1 MLAWDIE
8 TTGFSGE
15 RDLVTVAALY
25 DGVSE
30 TTFRFVRLVN
40 EGTPNQ
46 LLVYKEAHELSKLCE
61 EFCNMLDSADM
72 LATFNGVRFDI
83 RFVQSAFKIPESRVM
98 GWLMKTFDV
107 FDICA
112 SCASRTFAL
121 NLLLDMN
128 GFPSK
133 SGSGDVAVQQAHAG
147 KFEDLEKYCLDD
159 AVLTHQVSMMPRIAI
174 PEGYAWR
181 KKNCTTYDKTKILFL
196 IPNYQTHTN
205 SLKFHFMLETNSLI
219 EDPK

>member
-25 DGVSE
+25 DGSTE
-30 TTFRFVRLVN
+30 TVFCFVRLIN
-40 EGTPNQ
+40 QGTPNQ
-46 LLVYKEAHELSKLCE
+46 LLVYKEKDELQKLCE
-61 EFCNMLDSADM
+61 EFCGMLDAAPM

-83 RFVQSAFKIPESRVM
+83 RFVQSAFKIPESRIM

-121 NLLLDMN
+121 NLLLDLN
-128 GFPSK
+128 GFATK
-133 SGSGDVAVQQAHAG
+133 SGSGDAAVKQAQAG
-147 KFEDLEKYCLDD
+147 EFEALKKYCQDD
-159 AVLTHQVSMMPRIAI
+159 ASLTHQISTMQRIAL
-174 PEGYAWR
+174 PEGFAWR
-181 KKNCTTYDKTKILFL
+181 KKNGNTHDKSNMLFL
-196 IPNYQTHTN
+196 IPNYNEHEN
-205 SLKFHFMLETNSLI
+205 SLKFGFILETDSNKD
-219 EDPK
+219 EAK

>member
-25 DGVSE
+25 DGSSVE
-30 TTFRFVRLVN
+30 VFRFVRLVN
-40 EGTPNQ
+40 EGTKQQ
-46 LLVYKEAHELSKLCE
+46 LLVYKEKSELHEECE
-61 EFCNMLDSADM
+61 KFFSMLDAAPM

-83 RFVQSAFKIPESRVM
+83 RFVQSAFKIPEERV
-98 GWLMKTFDV
+98 GRWLMKTFDV
-107 FDICA
+107 FDICS

-133 SGSGDVAVQQAHAG
+133 SGSGDAAVKQAQAG
-147 KFEDLEKYCLDD
+147 EFEDLEKYCIDD
-159 AVLTHQVSMMPRIAI
+159 AVLTYRISTMPRIAL

-181 KKNCTTYDKTKILFL
+181 KQHGMSHDKDKILFL
-196 IPNYQTHTN
+196 VPNYNTHDN
-205 SLKFHFMLETNSLI
+205 SLKFEFLLKTETQM
-219 EDPK
+219 E